1 MSEGKLKIDI
11 RRDAII
17 DLLRRDGRVYVAEL
31 ARELDV
37 TAVTV
42 RNDLAALEKD
52 GYLIRM
58 NGGAVYSNRN
68 VDKPDLAPAA
78 IPCLREKETIAKTVS
93 RMIHDGDTL
102 FINSGT
108 TTQLIAAEL
117 RSHNNLNIVTN
128 SISVAL
134 TLSVTATFRVILLG
148 GEVNASY
155 GFTYGGDAQEKLSH
169 YHADHAILAVDGIS
183 AGGGITTHHAEE
195 AVLDRMMIS
204 GAANVMIAADHTKI
218 GRTGFLR
225 VCECSGDVTL
235 ITDRSSS
242 CESEL
247 SALSKLGMRIAEA

>member
-17 DLLRRDGRVYVAEL
+17 DLLRRDGKVYVADL
-31 ARELDV
+31 AKALDV

-68 VDKPDLAPAA
+68 VDKPDLAPSVV
-78 IPCLREKETIAKTVS
+78 PCLTEKEIIAKAVC
-93 RMIHDGDTL
+93 RMIRDGDTL

-108 TTQLIAAEL
+108 TTQLVASEL
-117 RSHNNLNIVTN
+117 RSRNNLNIVTN

-134 TLSVTATFRVILLG
+134 TLSVIATFRVILLG
-148 GEVNASY
+148 GEINAQY

-195 AVLDRMMIS
+195 AILDRMMIS
-204 GAANVMIAADHTKI
+204 GAANVMIVADSTKI

-225 VCECSGDVTL
+225 VCECTEGITLVTDKGGDT
-235 ITDRSSS
+235 
-242 CESEL
+242 SEL
-247 SALSKLGMRIAEA
+247 SALSKLGMRVTEA